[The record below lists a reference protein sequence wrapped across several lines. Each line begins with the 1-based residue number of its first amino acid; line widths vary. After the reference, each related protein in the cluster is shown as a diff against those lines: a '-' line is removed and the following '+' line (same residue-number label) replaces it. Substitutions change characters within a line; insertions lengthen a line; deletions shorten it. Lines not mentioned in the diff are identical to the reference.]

1 MKDAKEAGVQFK
13 ICSPALDLWGNNLI
27 PEIKET
33 VGGAYV
39 IGQAM
44 DEDVATLT

>member
-13 ICSPALDLWGNNLI
+13 ICSPTLDLWGNNLI

-44 DEDVATLT
+44 DVVTLT